1 MAFQFEL
8 KKTDFLFIFITI
20 LIFTQFYIFYLY
32 KAQLDAVQ
40 FSYNEI
46 LKANVELSDAI
57 LKINKTLESIQN
69 LKDSS
74 ITISSSQI
82 NSHKSIT
89 QTEIYR
95 DVLKYLALATSI
107 IRVLHISFSLYN
119 QLSESS
125 IFLSFEKMDNF
136 FLNWLRTDRI
146 NVNDSKYLLIH
157 DESTNQVLKV
167 VLSKHQNL
175 ESGLYFYDESNQLI
189 TFSQFLIRHKTEMS
203 FADAQRN
210 ELLDEFALSNLF

>member
-20 LIFTQFYIFYLY
+20 LIFTQFYTFYLY
-32 KAQLDAVQ
+32 KEQLDAVQ

-57 LKINKTLESIQN
+57 SKINKTLESIQN

-74 ITISSSQI
+74 ITISSPQI
-82 NSHKSIT
+82 NSNKSIT

-95 DVLKYLALATSI
+95 DVLKYLALAISI
-107 IRVLHISFSLYN
+107 IRVLNSSFSLYN

-125 IFLSFEKMDNF
+125 IFLSF
-136 FLNWLRTDRI
+136 
-146 NVNDSKYLLIH
+146 
-157 DESTNQVLKV
+157 
-167 VLSKHQNL
+167 
-175 ESGLYFYDESNQLI
+175 
-189 TFSQFLIRHKTEMS
+189 
-203 FADAQRN
+203 
-210 ELLDEFALSNLF
+210 

>member
-8 KKTDFLFIFITI
+8 KKTDLLYIFITI
-20 LIFTQFYIFYLY
+20 LIFIQFYTYYLY
-32 KAQLDAVQ
+32 KTELDALQLLHHEV
-40 FSYNEI
+40 
-46 LKANVELSDAI
+46 LKTNLELSDAI

-82 NSHKSIT
+82 NSNKSIT

-95 DVLKYLALATSI
+95 DVLKYLALAISI
-107 IRVLHISFSLYN
+107 IRVLNGSFSLYN

-167 VLSKHQNL
+167 VLSGDQDL
-175 ESGLYFYDESNQLI
+175 ESGLYFYDESSQLI

-210 ELLDEFALSNLF
+210 ELIDEFASSNLF